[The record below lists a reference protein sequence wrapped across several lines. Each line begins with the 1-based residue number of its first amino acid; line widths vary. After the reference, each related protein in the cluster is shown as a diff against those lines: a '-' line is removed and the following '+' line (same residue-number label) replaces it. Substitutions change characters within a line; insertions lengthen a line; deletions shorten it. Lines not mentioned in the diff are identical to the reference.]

1 MLKNKNIVNLYGSSR
16 YSAEFSVF
24 AHTYGETVPN
34 LKIPK
39 EMQFSANNT
48 IFLKFALTVALK
60 TSLQ

>member
-16 YSAEFSVF
+16 SSAEFSVF

-39 EMQFSANNT
+39 EMQFSANT

>member
-39 EMQFSANNT
+39 ELHFYANDT